1 MTPRS
6 RDADIV
12 PDTSN
17 DANGTDDDRTVTD
30 RVDDRVCA
38 SCGAP
43 RAREWSTP
51 EGPAW
56 LCPPCATLHGLG
68 CP

>member
-1 MTPRS
+1 MTGAPDPPRRPTRGPRATGDTAPDVAEAMTP
-6 RDADIV
+6 V
-12 PDTSN
+12 P
-17 DANGTDDDRTVTD
+17 G
-30 RVDDRVCA
+30 CA

-43 RAREWSTP
+43 HASMMDTP
-51 EGPAW
+51 EGPAR